1 VPAAQYAHQVGGTAG
16 DRGRIPE
23 GKNVVFQCK
32 TGTRSSFAAS
42 ILLKAGRKRVYNL
55 LGGIDSWKNLG
66 YPLVKD

>member
-1 VPAAQYAHQVGGTAG
+1 ML
-16 DRGRIPE
+16 GRLPERLGEIPE